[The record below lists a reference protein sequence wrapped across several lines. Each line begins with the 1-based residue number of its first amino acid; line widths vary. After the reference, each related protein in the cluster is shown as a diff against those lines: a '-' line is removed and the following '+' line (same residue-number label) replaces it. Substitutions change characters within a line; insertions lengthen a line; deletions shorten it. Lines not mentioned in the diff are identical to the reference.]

1 MNEKIIKETTKV
13 PVLTSISRICLE
25 AVAPISWLTISLSD
39 SIFMQLIGSV
49 DAPSARS
56 LCLRRIGSPL
66 FHFFFFSRFFLFCS
80 FTVSS
85 VCSNRTRQR
94 YPRLFRFEHHGAS
107 SSPRVLSRWKKE
119 NALGQTKQNKP
130 KRSNLF
136 SDPSFPSKYYQVTY
150 TCPTYQNL
158 TYPES
163 TTMHHI
169 NVSMNV

>member
-1 MNEKIIKETTKV
+1 M
-13 PVLTSISRICLE
+13 LTSISRSCRSDL
-25 AVAPISWLTISLSD
+25 VTYHISSN

-49 DAPSARS
+49 DATSARS
-56 LCLRRIGSPL
+56 LRLRRIPKLVSPL
-66 FHFFFFSRFFLFCS
+66 YIFFSFLSDFIFFFFYGIQCLFKPYWIQRFI
-80 FTVSS
+80 
-85 VCSNRTRQR
+85 RDII
-94 YPRLFRFEHHGAS
+94 PAS
-107 SSPRVLSRWKKE
+107 STTKHQAIHAFFHAGEE

-136 SDPSFPSKYYQVTY
+136 SNPSFPSKYYQVTY

-163 TTMHHI
+163 TTMRHI